1 MSATPLPF
9 EIAVDELARRRD
21 ISVEDQAL
29 AVLDVR
35 EPWEVEIC
43 RLPDSIN
50 IPLAL
55 LPGQLGTL
63 PRDGTLVVLCHHGMR
78 SEQAVHWLR
87 ANGVANAVNLTG
99 GIDAWAR
106 LIDPSMRIY

>member
-1 MSATPLPF
+1 MSAPPL
-9 EIAVDELARRRD
+9 EIPVGELAHRRAAAPPAD
-21 ISVEDQAL
+21 GGLAL
-29 AVLDVR
+29 LDVR

-55 LPGQLGTL
+55 LPDRLDAL
-63 PRDGTLVVLCHHGMR
+63 PRDGMLVVLCHHGMR
-78 SEQAVHWLR
+78 SRQATHWLR
-87 ANGVANAVNLTG
+87 ANGRANAVNLGG

-106 LIDPSMRIY
+106 VIDPAMRTY